1 MTTFSQF
8 DTPEFDSCI
17 ACGRGRGG
25 ADAYYCEVCLDNGAP
40 EMVLNDSPFFTTDEM
55 REIEAE
61 IALGVRRVA
70 QWSPA

>member
-8 DTPEFDSCI
+8 DITDFDPCI

-25 ADAYYCEVCLDNGAP
+25 ADAHFCEVCLDNGRP

-61 IALGVRRVA
+61 IALGVHRVA
-70 QWSPA
+70 

>member
-1 MTTFSQF
+1 MITIT
-8 DTPEFDSCI
+8 DDEFDNCI

-25 ADAYYCEVCLDNGAP
+25 ADRYFCEVCLDNGAP

-70 QWSPA
+70 